1 MTVSK
6 KILITTESHEVFIL
20 RTGSS
25 QSFRGFCAA
34 CGGEADLVTLD
45 QAVNISGIS
54 AKELFRLAEAE
65 RIHTIETDRKHLLI
79 CTASMGAAFGF
90 LK

>member
-1 MTVSK
+1 MAVSK

-20 RTGSS
+20 RAGTS

-34 CGGEADLVTLD
+34 CGGEVELVTLD
-45 QAVNISGIS
+45 QAVSMSGIS
-54 AKELFRLAEAE
+54 AKEIFRHAEAD
-65 RIHTIETDRKHLLI
+65 RIHTVETDRKHLLI
-79 CTASMGAAFGF
+79 CSSSMGATFGF